1 MPTSRKRIGFLPT
14 EEVKDIIDKICLK
27 NNLSQSKVTG
37 ILVEEAL
44 KVRNLYKSKNIEGN
58 IEIVLNN
65 ELEKSKISNNINYLA
80 SKNNDIDKYK
90 EDEEY
95 KLIKEYLNYKN
106 FKKILSL
113 VQTEKWGLHK
123 KLLFDSVTLIKWIT
137 LKKCRLNMI
146 NTINNNNSYDLF
158 ENKSFKFFTTKS

>member
-14 EEVKDIIDKICLK
+14 EEVKDIIDKICLR

-44 KVRNLYKSKNIEGN
+44 KVRNLYKSNNEEGN
-58 IEIVLNN
+58 GEIVLNN
-65 ELEKSKISNNINYLA
+65 KLDKSKVSNKINNLTF
-80 SKNNDIDKYK
+80 KNNDISKIE

-106 FKKILSL
+106 FKKILSM
-113 VQTEKWGLHK
+113 VQSE
-123 KLLFDSVTLIKWIT
+123 S
-137 LKKCRLNMI
+137 
-146 NTINNNNSYDLF
+146 
-158 ENKSFKFFTTKS
+158 

>member
-44 KVRNLYKSKNIEGN
+44 KVRNLYKSKNNEGN
-58 IEIVLNN
+58 GKIVLNN
-65 ELEKSKISNNINYLA
+65 ELEKSKISNKINNLA

-106 FKKILSL
+106 FKKILSI
-113 VQTEKWGLHK
+113 VQTEG
-123 KLLFDSVTLIKWIT
+123 
-137 LKKCRLNMI
+137 
-146 NTINNNNSYDLF
+146 
-158 ENKSFKFFTTKS
+158 

>member
-14 EEVKDIIDKICLK
+14 QEVKDIIDKICLR

-44 KVRNLYKSKNIEGN
+44 KVRNLYKSKNNEGDV
-58 IEIVLNN
+58 EIVLSN
-65 ELEKSKISNNINYLA
+65 EKDKSKISNQINNLTF
-80 SKNNDIDKYK
+80 KNNDTEKDKEDK

-106 FKKILSL
+106 FKKILSI
-113 VQTEKWGLHK
+113 VQ
-123 KLLFDSVTLIKWIT
+123 S
-137 LKKCRLNMI
+137 
-146 NTINNNNSYDLF
+146 
-158 ENKSFKFFTTKS
+158 EN

>member
-14 EEVKDIIDKICLK
+14 EEVKKIIDTICLR

-44 KVRNLYKSKNIEGN
+44 RVRNLYKPKSKEGAR
-58 IEIVLNN
+58 EEFLN
-65 ELEKSKISNNINYLA
+65 ELNESKKSNKSYHFTI
-80 SKNNDIDKYK
+80 KNNYIEENKEDK

-106 FKKILSL
+106 FKKLLSIA
-113 VQTEKWGLHK
+113 QSE
-123 KLLFDSVTLIKWIT
+123 S
-137 LKKCRLNMI
+137 
-146 NTINNNNSYDLF
+146 
-158 ENKSFKFFTTKS
+158 

>member
-14 EEVKDIIDKICLK
+14 EEVKDIIDKICLR

-44 KVRNLYKSKNIEGN
+44 KVRNLYKSKNKEGN
-58 IEIVLNN
+58 QEIVLNN
-65 ELEKSKISNNINYLA
+65 EMDESKISNKINNLTL
-80 SKNNDIDKYK
+80 KNKDKDK

-106 FKKILSL
+106 FKKILSI
-113 VQTEKWGLHK
+113 VQSE
-123 KLLFDSVTLIKWIT
+123 S
-137 LKKCRLNMI
+137 
-146 NTINNNNSYDLF
+146 
-158 ENKSFKFFTTKS
+158 

>member
-14 EEVKDIIDKICLK
+14 EEVKDIIDKICLR

-44 KVRNLYKSKNIEGN
+44 RVRNLYKSRNKEGN
-58 IEIVLNN
+58 SEIVLNN
-65 ELEKSKISNNINYLA
+65 ELNKSKISNKIHNLTF
-80 SKNNDIDKYK
+80 KNNDIDK

-106 FKKILSL
+106 FKKILSI
-113 VQTEKWGLHK
+113 VQCE
-123 KLLFDSVTLIKWIT
+123 I
-137 LKKCRLNMI
+137 
-146 NTINNNNSYDLF
+146 
-158 ENKSFKFFTTKS
+158 

>member
-14 EEVKDIIDKICLK
+14 EEVKDIIDKICLR

-44 KVRNLYKSKNIEGN
+44 KVRNLHKSKNKEGN
-58 IEIVLNN
+58 QEILLNN
-65 ELEKSKISNNINYLA
+65 EIDKSKISNKINNLTL
-80 SKNNDIDKYK
+80 KNNDKDK

-106 FKKILSL
+106 FKKIYSK
-113 VQTEKWGLHK
+113 VQSE
-123 KLLFDSVTLIKWIT
+123 S
-137 LKKCRLNMI
+137 
-146 NTINNNNSYDLF
+146 
-158 ENKSFKFFTTKS
+158 

>member
-14 EEVKDIIDKICLK
+14 EEVKNIIDKICLR

-44 KVRNLYKSKNIEGN
+44 KLRNLYKSKNKEAKE
-58 IEIVLNN
+58 EIALNN
-65 ELEKSKISNNINYLA
+65 EVDKSKISNKINNLTLK
-80 SKNNDIDKYK
+80 SNDIDKDEEDE

-106 FKKILSL
+106 FKKILSI
-113 VQTEKWGLHK
+113 VQSE
-123 KLLFDSVTLIKWIT
+123 S
-137 LKKCRLNMI
+137 
-146 NTINNNNSYDLF
+146 
-158 ENKSFKFFTTKS
+158 

>member
-44 KVRNLYKSKNIEGN
+44 KVRNLYKSQNKE
-58 IEIVLNN
+58 EITEILPN
-65 ELEKSKISNNINYLA
+65 ELCQ
-80 SKNNDIDKYK
+80 SKNSNKIDNFTIKNDYLD

-95 KLIKEYLNYKN
+95 KLVKEYLNYKN
-106 FKKILSL
+106 FKKIFSI
-113 VQTEKWGLHK
+113 VQSE
-123 KLLFDSVTLIKWIT
+123 
-137 LKKCRLNMI
+137 
-146 NTINNNNSYDLF
+146 
-158 ENKSFKFFTTKS
+158 

>member
-14 EEVKDIIDKICLK
+14 EEVKNIIDKICLR

-44 KVRNLYKSKNIEGN
+44 KVRNLYKSKNKEGN
-58 IEIVLNN
+58 REILLN
-65 ELEKSKISNNINYLA
+65 ELNESKKLNKIENFTFEN
-80 SKNNDIDKYK
+80 KYIEEDE

-106 FKKILSL
+106 FKKILSI
-113 VQTEKWGLHK
+113 VQ
-123 KLLFDSVTLIKWIT
+123 S
-137 LKKCRLNMI
+137 
-146 NTINNNNSYDLF
+146 
-158 ENKSFKFFTTKS
+158 KS